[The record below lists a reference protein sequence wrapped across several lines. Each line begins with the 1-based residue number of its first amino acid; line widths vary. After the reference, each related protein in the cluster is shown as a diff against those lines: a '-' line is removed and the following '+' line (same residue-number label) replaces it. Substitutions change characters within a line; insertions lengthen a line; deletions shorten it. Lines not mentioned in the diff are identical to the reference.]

1 MKKIYLLVLIWGYP
15 FMGMGQ
21 WQPAGDRLLT
31 HWGKELDPAQV
42 LQEYPRPIM
51 EREEWKNLNG
61 LWEYAVLPVGS
72 GEPSAYE
79 GQILVPFALEAA
91 LSGVGRALKAN
102 EELWYK
108 RDFQLEPSWKK
119 KRILLHFGAV
129 DWQTDVWVNGV
140 KVGSHRGG
148 YTPFAFDITAALVKG
163 DNRLTVRVSD
173 PTDQGVQPRGKQV
186 NRPRGIWYTS
196 VSGIW
201 QTVWLEPVAEH
212 FISSLRI
219 TPDIDRHILSV
230 EVSTEGKG
238 VLQVDVS
245 AAGKSVSS
253 SRSLTGQRLEVPMP
267 SDMSLWSPESPFLY
281 DLSVSLWEEGR
292 CVDRVKSYA
301 AMRKYSVKRDGRGIV
316 RMQLNN
322 RDLFQ
327 YGLLDQGWWP
337 DGLYT
342 APSDSALCYDIA
354 KTKAWGF
361 NMIRKHVKVEPAR
374 WYYHCDRLGMIV
386 WQDMPNGD
394 RGPEWQNRDYFK
406 GTEKNRSE
414 FSETLYR
421 SEWQAIMDYLYSYP
435 SIGVWVPF
443 NEAWGQFKTEEIA
456 RWTKNY
462 DPSRLVNP
470 ASGGNHYTCGDMLDL
485 HNYPAPDLYL
495 YDAQRATVLGEFGG
509 IGLACEGHLWEPSRN
524 WGYVE
529 FKSGEAATAEYL
541 KYAGM
546 LLQLIPCGF
555 SAAVYT
561 QTTDVEIEVNGLMT
575 YDREKVKLD
584 ENKIR
589 EINRKICNSLSV
601 DTKKESKYQE
611 K

>member
-108 RDFQLEPSWKK
+108 RDFQLDPSWKK

-267 SDMSLWSPESPFLY
+267 SDMSLWSPE
-281 DLSVSLWEEGR
+281 GR

-406 GTEKNRSE
+406 GAEKNRSE

-462 DPSRLVNP
+462 DSSRLVNP

>member
-173 PTDQGVQPRGKQV
+173 PTDQGVQSRGKQV

-394 RGPEWQNRDYFK
+394 RGPEWQNRDYF
-406 GTEKNRSE
+406 
-414 FSETLYR
+414 
-421 SEWQAIMDYLYSYP
+421 
-435 SIGVWVPF
+435 
-443 NEAWGQFKTEEIA
+443 
-456 RWTKNY
+456 
-462 DPSRLVNP
+462 
-470 ASGGNHYTCGDMLDL
+470 
-485 HNYPAPDLYL
+485 
-495 YDAQRATVLGEFGG
+495 
-509 IGLACEGHLWEPSRN
+509 
-524 WGYVE
+524 
-529 FKSGEAATAEYL
+529 
-541 KYAGM
+541 
-546 LLQLIPCGF
+546 
-555 SAAVYT
+555 
-561 QTTDVEIEVNGLMT
+561 
-575 YDREKVKLD
+575 
-584 ENKIR
+584 
-589 EINRKICNSLSV
+589 
-601 DTKKESKYQE
+601 
-611 K
+611 

>member
-31 HWGKELDPAQV
+31 HWGKELDPTQV

-148 YTPFAFDITAALVKG
+148 YTPFVFDITAALVKG

-238 VLQVDVS
+238 MLQVDVS

-394 RGPEWQNRDYFK
+394 RGPEWQNRNYFK
-406 GTEKNRSE
+406 GTEYVRSS
-414 FSETLYR
+414 FSESVYR
-421 SEWQAIMDYLYSYP
+421 KEWQSIIDHLYSYP
-435 SIGVWVPF
+435 CIGVWVPF
-443 NEAWGQFKTEEIA
+443 NEAWGQFKTEEIV
-456 RWTKNY
+456 RWTKDY
-462 DPSRLVNP
+462 DPGRLVNP
-470 ASGGNHYTCGDMLDL
+470 ASGGNHYTCGDILDL
-485 HNYPAPDLYL
+485 HNYPTPELYL

-509 IGLACEGHLWEPSRN
+509 IGLVCKEHLWEPSLN
-524 WGYVE
+524 WGYIE
-529 FKSGEAATAEYL
+529 LTSNEEAMAEYE
-541 KYAGM
+541 KYATI
-546 LLQLIPCGF
+546 LKNLICRGF

-561 QTTDVEIEVNGLMT
+561 QTTDVEREVNGFMT

-584 ENKIR
+584 ENKLR
-589 EINRKICNSLSV
+589 EINKEICNSLE
-601 DTKKESKYQE
+601 KK
-611 K
+611 